1 MKLIPTFRSNKTVRN
16 CWYCVIF
23 WCFFVVFWSIDT
35 LARGHTLFRNEIN
48 YVKESN
54 NYVK

>member
-1 MKLIPTFRSNKTVRN
+1 MKLIPTFRSSKTVRN

-54 NYVK
+54 NHVK